1 MATAVARAMV
11 SEAPLLWLPAND
23 TPAPAAARI
32 AARPTEVNAT
42 ARRTR
47 MARTRALIA
56 APSRARAT
64 MACTASTAE
73 LNTVAK
79 KDLSEGSVT

>member
-23 TPAPAAARI
+23 TPAPAATRI
-32 AARPTEVNAT
+32 AARPAAVNAT

-56 APSRARAT
+56 APSRPGGRRRLPV
-64 MACTASTAE
+64 CPR
-73 LNTVAK
+73 
-79 KDLSEGSVT
+79 